1 MSKGVKAFLL
11 GLLALVLYYGLLLF
25 VIGMWS
31 VNWGW
36 ALISLFLL
44 AIPGWIY
51 KKAISSANQSDSK
64 LLSVFVKVIVPL
76 SVAVLFVIT
85 LFMLPSIL

>member
-11 GLLALVLYYGLLLF
+11 GTLALVLYYGVLWF

-44 AIPGWIY
+44 TIPGWIY
-51 KKAISSANQSDSK
+51 KKAISLANQSGSK
-64 LLSVFVKVIVPL
+64 LLGVFVKVIVPL
-76 SVAVLFVIT
+76 SVAGLFVMT
-85 LFMLPSIL
+85 LFILPSIF

>member
-11 GLLALVLYYGLLLF
+11 GLLALVLYYGVLWF

-51 KKAISSANQSDSK
+51 KKAVSSAKQSDSK
-64 LLSVFVKVIVPL
+64 LLGVFVKVLVPL

>member
-11 GLLALVLYYGLLLF
+11 GLLALVLYYGVLWF
-25 VIGMWS
+25 VIGMWN
-31 VNWGW
+31 VNWRW

-51 KKAISSANQSDSK
+51 KKAVSLASQSGSK
-64 LLSVFVKVIVPL
+64 LLGVFVKVIVPL
-76 SVAVLFVIT
+76 SVAVLFVMT